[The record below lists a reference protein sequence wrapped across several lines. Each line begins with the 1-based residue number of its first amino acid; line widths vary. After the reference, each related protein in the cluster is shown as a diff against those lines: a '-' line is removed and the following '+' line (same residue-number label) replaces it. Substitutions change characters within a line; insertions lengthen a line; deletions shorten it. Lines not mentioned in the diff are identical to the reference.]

1 MIKMSNYYLNKKDC
15 FQKRRKKSL
24 PGNAAVVIMKKVP
37 VNICSDS
44 KNHIDGE
51 MNINYYLK
59 K

>member
-1 MIKMSNYYLNKKDC
+1 MSNYYLKKKDC